1 MAVRAVVRKS
11 CACAKRDWQP
21 GLVLDPFMGAGTV
34 GVVAERLGRRW
45 LGIELSQEFVG
56 LAEERIA
63 TARAERDGATS
74 TSTSAIVDAIVI
86 DSEEKQA
93 SNGRK
98 ATREEVDNED

>member
-1 MAVRAVVRKS
+1 
-11 CACAKRDWQP
+11 
-21 GLVLDPFMGAGTV
+21 MGAGTV

-45 LGIELSQEFVG
+45 LGIELSEEFVG
-56 LAEERIA
+56 LAEQRIA
-63 TARAERDGATS
+63 AARAERDGVTS
-74 TSTSAIVDAIVI
+74 TSTTEVVEAEVI